1 VAQGYAFLHPR
12 HRIRDD
18 SAVFTHFIAINVIA
32 GAALGVE
39 HTIVCTPDH
48 ASITEIEVKEGV
60 LRLVRHGA
68 AMRVDDV
75 R

>member
-1 VAQGYAFLHPR
+1 
-12 HRIRDD
+12 
-18 SAVFTHFIAINVIA
+18 VFTHFIAINVIV

-48 ASITEIEVKEGV
+48 ASITEIDIGAGA

-68 AMRVDDV
+68 SMQVDDV